1 MEKFKKILLIV
12 ITLILVVAIVWVTVN
27 FAMSKVDNKKNPV
40 VTMEVEGYGT
50 IKIELYPDKAPNTV
64 KNFIRLAQRGYYDGK
79 TFTDIEDG
87 LIRGGL
93 TQTTNDSGKTV
104 EEGPK
109 ISDLRD
115 LADGE
120 TDKEYEIEGEFIEN
134 GYNDNTLS
142 HQRGVISMY
151 RKTYSQYQQEMAM
164 LQMTGYASYADTLLT
179 EFYDSQSA
187 GFFILTADETG
198 FDGTYT
204 AFGKVI
210 EGMDVVDAISKVELQ
225 KSTDDSGNET
235 TTTKPVTAPVIKTVT
250 VDTDGVDY
258 GMPEIR
264 DVFDFDSVFNLVMQN
279 YMQSSGTTSSY

>member
-115 LADGE
+115 L
-120 TDKEYEIEGEFIEN
+120 
-134 GYNDNTLS
+134 
-142 HQRGVISMY
+142 
-151 RKTYSQYQQEMAM
+151 
-164 LQMTGYASYADTLLT
+164 
-179 EFYDSQSA
+179 
-187 GFFILTADETG
+187 
-198 FDGTYT
+198 
-204 AFGKVI
+204 
-210 EGMDVVDAISKVELQ
+210 SKC
-225 KSTDDSGNET
+225 
-235 TTTKPVTAPVIKTVT
+235 
-250 VDTDGVDY
+250 Y
-258 GMPEIR
+258 
-264 DVFDFDSVFNLVMQN
+264 
-279 YMQSSGTTSSY
+279 

>member
-1 MEKFKKILLIV
+1 MP
-12 ITLILVVAIVWVTVN
+12 
-27 FAMSKVDNKKNPV
+27 S
-40 VTMEVEGYGT
+40 
-50 IKIELYPDKAPNTV
+50 
-64 KNFIRLAQRGYYDGK
+64 
-79 TFTDIEDG
+79 
-87 LIRGGL
+87 
-93 TQTTNDSGKTV
+93 TNDSGKTV

-225 KSTDDSGNET
+225 KSTDDGGNET

-258 GMPEIR
+258 GMPEIK

>member
-93 TQTTNDSGKTV
+93 TQTTNARGKTV

-210 EGMDVVDAISKVELQ
+210 EGMDVVDAI
-225 KSTDDSGNET
+225 
-235 TTTKPVTAPVIKTVT
+235 
-250 VDTDGVDY
+250 
-258 GMPEIR
+258 
-264 DVFDFDSVFNLVMQN
+264 
-279 YMQSSGTTSSY
+279 